1 MIQVRPVRG
10 GLDEAMAQ
18 VKDFESLSDYADHIY
33 NEHNWM
39 FRNGKGVNKELFTT
53 EPYGYDDR
61 INWDT
66 WIILYDGKP
75 MAYSNGEL
83 K

>member
-33 NEHNWM
+33 LLSE
-39 FRNGKGVNKELFTT
+39 KTPSL
-53 EPYGYDDR
+53 
-61 INWDT
+61 
-66 WIILYDGKP
+66 
-75 MAYSNGEL
+75 
-83 K
+83 